1 MKKTVLYGVLVAAAL
16 VTGCAGEKN
25 NLPSE
30 APTQTSAL
38 TPSPD
43 SFDVVDADTAQD
55 FVNQM
60 GVGWN
65 LGNSLDCYNT
75 GRSDHLKAEVAW
87 GNPIVVQ
94 NLLKYIKAEGFDTI
108 RVPVSYVDH
117 MEEDGLTIKKDWLD
131 RVQQVV
137 DWCVEEDLFII
148 INIHHEGDW
157 LLNASRDYDG
167 VMQRYTSIWT
177 QIAGRFENYNEKLIF
192 ESMNEIGF
200 DDLGTQK
207 GCELISKMNEEFV
220 KLIRNSG
227 GRNAERYLLL
237 AGYWTDIDRTCTA
250 EYTVPEDDR
259 VMVSV
264 HYYSPSTF
272 AIADA
277 TSTWGYQKNW
287 GTDSDLA
294 YLNGQ
299 FEKLKTSFLDR
310 GIPVIIGEYGVI
322 DKDKEEEDRVYW
334 FECVTKTALEYGC
347 CPIMWD
353 NGEILHRYK
362 YEWKDEEL
370 EEAIKEIIT
379 EVLPEK

>member
-1 MKKTVLYGVLVAAAL
+1 MRKKLLCGFFLTAAL
-16 VTGCAGEKN
+16 LAGCAGGKSVSSTAT
-25 NLPSE
+25 PI
-30 APTQTSAL
+30 PT
-38 TPSPD
+38 PD
-43 SFDVVDADTAQD
+43 PFDVVIADTAQD

-65 LGNSLDCYNT
+65 LGNSLDSYNT
-75 GRSDHLKAEVAW
+75 GREDHLKAEVAW

-94 NLLKYIKAEGFDTI
+94 NLIKYIKAEGFDTI
-108 RVPVSYVDH
+108 RIPVSYVDH
-117 MEEDGLTIKKDWLD
+117 MEEDGLTIKEDWLN

-157 LLNASRDYDG
+157 LLNASKDYDG
-167 VMQRYTSIWT
+167 VMQRYTSLWT

-207 GCELISKMNEEFV
+207 GCELISKINAEFV
-220 KLIRNSG
+220 NLIRNSG

-259 VMVSV
+259 IMVSV

-277 TSTWGYQKNW
+277 TSTWGYQKTW
-287 GTDSDLA
+287 GTESDLA
-294 YLNGQ
+294 YLTGQ
-299 FEKLKTSFLDR
+299 FEKLKTWFIDKK
-310 GIPVIIGEYGVI
+310 IPVIIGEYGVI

-362 YEWKDEEL
+362 YEWKDADL
-370 EEAIKEIIT
+370 EAAMKEI
-379 EVLPEK
+379 LKQ

>member
-1 MKKTVLYGVLVAAAL
+1 MMRKKLLIGIIFTAAL
-16 VTGCAGEKN
+16 LTGCAGEKN
-25 NLPSE
+25 ALPAE
-30 APTQTSAL
+30 APMQTL
-38 TPSPD
+38 TPAPSPD
-43 SFDVVDADTAQD
+43 LFDVVDASNAQD
-55 FVNQM
+55 FVRQM

-65 LGNSLDCYNT
+65 LGNSLDSYNT
-75 GRSDHLKAEVAW
+75 GREDHLKAEVAW

-94 NLLKYIKAEGFDTI
+94 NLIKYIKAEGFDTI

-117 MEEDGLTIKKDWLD
+117 MEEDGLTIKADWLD

-157 LLNASRDYDG
+157 LLNASKDYDG
-167 VMQRYTSIWT
+167 VMQRYNSLWT
-177 QIAGRFENYNEKLIF
+177 QIASRFENYNEKLIF

-200 DDLGTQK
+200 DDLGTKK
-207 GCELISKMNEEFV
+207 GCELISRMNEEFV

-259 VMVSV
+259 IMVSV

-277 TSTWGYQKNW
+277 ASTWGYQKTW
-287 GTDSDLA
+287 GTESDLT
-294 YLNGQ
+294 YLTGQ
-299 FEKLKTSFLDR
+299 FEKLKSSFLDR

-322 DKDKEEEDRVYW
+322 DKDKDEEDRVYW

-362 YEWKDEEL
+362 YEWKDAEL
-370 EEAIKEIIT
+370 EAAMKEI
-379 EVLPEK
+379 LNQ